1 MYRKTRIEIAQL
13 RRKVDDRKGKEPP
26 KKYGANAPQL
36 RAISPIEENISLL
49 DWMVH
54 L

>member
-1 MYRKTRIEIAQL
+1 MTERAR
-13 RRKVDDRKGKEPP
+13 DRP

-54 L
+54 PCKHYNRNRKKC